1 MDYKISII
9 EGLPVW
15 DALPV
20 GKIIHYPLEKRDY
33 RPFAQVRLCAN
44 ETDLYLRMW
53 AFETRPSPK
62 SILMARLQFDPAK
75 SDKFLQIRADSM
87 GGMTATVREGDLET
101 PLAQYLVLPDLHAY
115 RGEDLEGEYWGVVV
129 KIPRKAIETVWGKDP
144 IAPGY
149 VIRGNLYKEDTADAT
164 RHMGSLFPVDPQ
176 KEDPFGKA
184 SFGSMIFVNY

>member
-9 EGLPVW
+9 NGLPVW

-62 SILMARLQFDPAK
+62 SVLMARLNFDSAK
-75 SDKFLQIRADSM
+75 LDKYLQVRVDSM
-87 GGMTATVREGDLET
+87 GGMTACAVDGETET
-101 PLAQYLVLPDLHAY
+101 PLAQYLILPELHCY

-129 KIPRKAIETVWGKDP
+129 KIPRLAVEKIWGKDP
-144 IAPGY
+144 IAANY
-149 VIRGNLYKEDTADAT
+149 VIRGNVYKEDTAEKT
-164 RHMGSLFPVDPQ
+164 RHLGSLFPVDLE
-176 KEDPFGKA
+176 KDEPFGKN
-184 SFGSMIFVNY
+184 SFGSMMFVNY

>member
-1 MDYKISII
+1 M
-9 EGLPVW
+9 
-15 DALPV
+15 
-20 GKIIHYPLEKRDY
+20 
-33 RPFAQVRLCAN
+33 
-44 ETDLYLRMW
+44 
-53 AFETRPSPK
+53 
-62 SILMARLQFDPAK
+62 
-75 SDKFLQIRADSM
+75 
-87 GGMTATVREGDLET
+87 
-101 PLAQYLVLPDLHAY
+101 
-115 RGEDLEGEYWGVVV
+115 V